1 MEVLGTVEEIMER
14 ESACGEELEV
24 GGMGRRFLRILSM
37 YADKTNSSSLKKLH
51 APRLQRNSPQNIRKG
66 PLKILRQP
74 QNYTPKSHCGNE
86 PQSDVRS
93 A

>member
-1 MEVLGTVEEIMER
+1 
-14 ESACGEELEV
+14 
-24 GGMGRRFLRILSM
+24 M

-86 PQSDVRS
+86 PQSDVRT